1 MTSRAV
7 LYARF
12 SSDLQRD
19 ASIEDQLR
27 SCRDYAARKGFAVTE
42 KYSDRAVSGASLMRY
57 GIQKLLE
64 DARGGGFDV
73 WSSPKRSTG
82 LVATR
87 PTSPG
92 SSSSCNFTESGSR
105 PSARAWFRNCI
116 SA

>member
-42 KYSDRAVSGASLMRY
+42 EYSDRAVSGASLVRSS
-57 GIQKLLE
+57 IQKLLE

-73 WSSPKRSTG
+73 VIAEALDRHAFAPLAVDLLDLEPET
-82 LVATR
+82 VAHVD
-87 PTSPG
+87 P
-92 SSSSCNFTESGSR
+92 
-105 PSARAWFRNCI
+105 
-116 SA
+116 

>member
-42 KYSDRAVSGASLMRY
+42 EYSDRAVSGASLVRSS
-57 GIQKLLE
+57 IQKLLE
-64 DARGGGFDV
+64 DMKDHNPDLTFECSD
-73 WSSPKRSTG
+73 
-82 LVATR
+82 
-87 PTSPG
+87 
-92 SSSSCNFTESGSR
+92 
-105 PSARAWFRNCI
+105 ARASRSPSCDFL
-116 SA
+116 S